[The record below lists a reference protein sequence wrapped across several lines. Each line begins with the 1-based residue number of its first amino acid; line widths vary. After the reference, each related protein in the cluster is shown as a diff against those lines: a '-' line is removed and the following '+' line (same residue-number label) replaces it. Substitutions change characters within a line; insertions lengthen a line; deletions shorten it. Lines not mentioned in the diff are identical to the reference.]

1 MNHRNPYKRCFA
13 EAIGTF
19 ALVFAGCGAIVIN
32 DVAGGVIGHVG
43 ISLTFGLVV
52 MAMIYAIGEVSGAHI
67 NPAVTLGFW
76 LAGRF
81 PGRDIAPYIASQ
93 LAGALAAGG
102 LLRALFLGHPTLGMT
117 VPAGPWHQAFLLEVV
132 LTAMLMFTILC
143 VAIGSREQG
152 LMAGIAIGGMVGLE
166 AMFAGP
172 ISGASM
178 NPARSLGPALVAGR
192 LAEQWFYI
200 LAPALG
206 AALAVPCWFAIR
218 PARPQQRQSA
228 PEI

>member
-1 MNHRNPYKRCFA
+1 M
-13 EAIGTF
+13 GTF
-19 ALVFAGCGAIVIN
+19 ALVFAGTGAIVIN

-43 ISLTFGLVV
+43 ISLTFGLIV

-76 LAGRF
+76 IAGRF
-81 PGRDIAPYIASQ
+81 PARSVAPYIASQ
-93 LAGALAAGG
+93 LFGALAASG
-102 LLRALFLGHPTLGMT
+102 LLRVLFLGHPTLGIT

-178 NPARSLGPALVAGR
+178 NPARSLGPALVSGHPAD
-192 LAEQWFYI
+192 LWVYL
-200 LAPALG
+200 LAPVLG
-206 AALAVPCWFAIR
+206 AALAVPCWLGIYR
-218 PARPQQRQSA
+218 PPKT
-228 PEI
+228 